1 MQVTDCLEHVC
12 KVEAANAHWEGSHLS
27 QVVIQFTALHKFLHN
42 VCHLLSQATLFLVR
56 GILFIIHIAH
66 KAGVIELSYSSYLAA
81 HLGFELFES
90 GDA

>member
-1 MQVTDCLEHVC
+1 MQVTDRLEHVG
-12 KVEAANAHWEGSHLS
+12 KVEAANAHWERSHLS
-27 QVVIQFTALHKFLHN
+27 QVVIQFTALYKFLHN
-42 VCHLLSQATLFLVR
+42 VCHLLSRATLLLVR

-66 KAGVIELSYSSYLAA
+66 KAGVIALPYSIYLAA